1 MPGDVLNAVSS
12 QRPVWLYTGSANL
25 YLRVTPSKMIH
36 KYTYMFNTIYFITN
50 SLNLKQSIEI
60 IIPRVSSFYCYLFCV
75 TLVSPWSH
83 LLLLV
88 AKDEWY
94 QLRSSDELLYWFQ
107 TFVTNN
113 GKKQLDEVF
122 LSDYWSIRLSEGRRR
137 ARSRW
142 VLLRYQIRMLFCE
155 AKLIFWRGKSLHL
168 TTLDLFDFCFV
179 EPELDVHNF
188 MVILKT
194 PARIPW
200 VCAAPLQRTL
210 GNIQYYGGSYAES
223 LKCLC

>member
-1 MPGDVLNAVSS
+1 MSPSSLPGP
-12 QRPVWLYTGSANL
+12 Q
-25 YLRVTPSKMIH
+25 
-36 KYTYMFNTIYFITN
+36 
-50 SLNLKQSIEI
+50 
-60 IIPRVSSFYCYLFCV
+60 
-75 TLVSPWSH
+75 SH